1 MCAVSSATSA
11 SGSSTPAARSNCARL
26 LGVHAQVLGPELQL
40 QAPRP
45 QRAERQ
51 RGRAAS
57 RQGELR
63 AVANVSRERGHRVEA
78 RAVVEQMQVVQDQHE
93 RLVDGGQRRAQPR
106 HDRPLD
112 RRARRRQR
120 LEHAGVDRRDAVERG
135 RDIRQQDDRIV
146 VLLVDVHP
154 RERPR
159 RARGPLGQQR
169 RLSPA
174 RAGGQEHDRNRASRS
189 PRHRSALR
197 VTPPRRGPC
206 GGSSFDSSSSNA
218 GAGRSRSL
226 RLRRAGADF
235 TDGFAARSADD
246 RRRVD
251 TTPSWWSWTADPSTA
266 TILVPCPPETRA
278 GSTLSDSP
286 PCQGGPHERDATR
299 RRRSSFA
306 AGFGGLIGQR

>member
-1 MCAVSSATSA
+1 MRRSSGPSSSSSPRARNAPSA
-11 SGSSTPAARSNCARL
+11 
-26 LGVHAQVLGPELQL
+26 
-40 QAPRP
+40 
-45 QRAERQ
+45 Q

-63 AVANVSRERGHRVEA
+63 AVANVSRERGHRVET

-93 RLVDGGQRRAQPR
+93 RLVGGGQRRAQPR

-120 LEHAGVDRRDAVERG
+120 LEHPRVDRRDAVERG

-159 RARGPLGQQR
+159 RARGPLSQQR

-174 RAGGQEHDRNRASRS
+174 RTGGQEHDRNRGRALHDLDQRLA
-189 PRHRSALR
+189 RHRPAGTLR
-197 VTPPRRGPC
+197 RQQLRLQQLERRGGPLVVAC
-206 GGSSFDSSSSNA
+206 V
-218 GAGRSRSL
+218 
-226 RLRRAGADF
+226 RRAGADE
-235 TDGFAARSADD
+235 FAAGSADD

-251 TTPSWWSWTADPSTA
+251 TTPSSGSRTADSSQRHRP
-266 TILVPCPPETRA
+266 VPCPPET
-278 GSTLSDSP
+278 SDCVDAIRRP
-286 PCQGGPHERDATR
+286 PPVVKVRRLATR
-299 RRRSSFA
+299 RAPPEHPSRRA
-306 AGFGGLIGQR
+306 ATP